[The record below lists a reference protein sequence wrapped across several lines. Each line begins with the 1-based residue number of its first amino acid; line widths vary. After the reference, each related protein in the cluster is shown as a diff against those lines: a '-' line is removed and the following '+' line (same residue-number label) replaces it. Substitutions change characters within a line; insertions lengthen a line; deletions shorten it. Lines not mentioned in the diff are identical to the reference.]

1 MLPLKAIVYSRQF
14 KFYTR
19 FKNSL
24 HENSSRSKL
33 LKRLVKDCPSY
44 LKHYEQ
50 LHNSYNSHHEI
61 HEEFLLKLKEDIRS
75 SARDN
80 CYKFEMYLQ
89 LNPDLNTSPFIK
101 TTHPVSDSIIKFRL
115 GSHSFP
121 IETGRW
127 NRTKR
132 EDRLCTTCGVLGD
145 EFHVI
150 HRCVEINR
158 NGIENIPLNWK
169 DLWDYEH
176 IYPLFTRIAKTNYLN

>member
-1 MLPLKAIVYSRQF
+1 
-14 KFYTR
+14 
-19 FKNSL
+19 
-24 HENSSRSKL
+24 
-33 LKRLVKDCPSY
+33 
-44 LKHYEQ
+44 
-50 LHNSYNSHHEI
+50 
-61 HEEFLLKLKEDIRS
+61 
-75 SARDN
+75 
-80 CYKFEMYLQ
+80 MYLQ

-150 HRCVEINR
+150 HHCVEINR
-158 NGIENIPLNWK
+158 NGIENISLNWK